1 MTGSHE
7 VCLVLNAM
15 TLKLESGKDPN
26 KQWLAAYVKM
36 HHERK
41 TRDRLTAMGIVNF
54 LPAQMELRTWSDR
67 VKEVEQVLIPMMIFV
82 YVNRI
87 EQIEVL
93 KQPSVIRYVVL
104 RNEHRPAII
113 PDRQMD
119 RFRFLLEHAEKTVSF
134 SSDLLTEGQLV
145 RVMKGPL
152 AGLEGEVVMV
162 QGKSRVAVQID
173 HLGYAIVEIEQEM
186 VRPIE

>member
-7 VCLVLNAM
+7 VCLVLNTM

-67 VKEVEQVLIPMMIFV
+67 VKEVERVLIPMMIFV
-82 YVNRI
+82 YVDRI
-87 EQIEVL
+87 EQLEVL
-93 KQPSVIRYVVL
+93 KQPSVIRYLVL
-104 RNEHRPAII
+104 RNEHRPTII

-134 SSDLLTEGQLV
+134 SSDLLIAGQLV